1 MTQYVKARQMS
12 QRQLANDVVLFQT
25 GARPLGPLPPF
36 PKCCAE
42 ASTPRLFSLSSAEFR
57 ERVEHSWGRAAAAG
71 GRERLVGWLVRLG
84 TNQARRRLVV
94 TNLKDYGSCFS
105 YLSLIHI

>member
-1 MTQYVKARQMS
+1 MS

-42 ASTPRLFSLSSAEFR
+42 ASTPRLFSLSSAEFG

-71 GRERLVGWLVRLG
+71 E
-84 TNQARRRLVV
+84 
-94 TNLKDYGSCFS
+94 GSD
-105 YLSLIHI
+105 